1 MCISHG
7 GAGKEESAGQG
18 EKGGDGRRDVLRK
31 LSRTDIGRGRG
42 AGFGQ
47 EGRLSIRCNRAKG
60 QQRAWAHVGQCMHK
74 WKVE

>member
-31 LSRTDIGRGRG
+31 LSRTDIGRGRRDWLWTG
-42 AGFGQ
+42 GETLHSLQQG
-47 EGRLSIRCNRAKG
+47 EGSTASLGTRRSVYA
-60 QQRAWAHVGQCMHK
+60 
-74 WKVE
+74 